1 MNIRALS
8 NQAERVQAEGDVI
21 YERLLPTLKARG
33 YKSGLLVAI
42 SIETGDFVIA
52 ETRAKLMSSYKEKF
66 GQTAGW
72 VRRIE
77 CGEDG

>member
-1 MNIRALS
+1 MNVNALS
-8 NQAERVQAEGDVI
+8 REAERAQSEGNSI
-21 YERLLPTLKARG
+21 YQKLLPVLKEKG

-52 ETRAKLMSSYKEKF
+52 ETRAKLMSSYKQRF
-66 GQTAGW
+66 GHSVGW

-77 CGEDG
+77 YGEDG